1 MKGTSVSWRSRRAAW
16 LAALLLGVPALVQAA
31 EPWTLERA
39 IQFALT
45 NSPDARVARHRMAA
59 AQAGLQQANAAFL
72 PRLQFNAS
80 YLRTDNPMMVFGAA
94 LNQQAF
100 DFGLINDVPDADNLN
115 LNGMVTVPLYAGGR
129 LQAGRK
135 AAQAN
140 SEATRQQAEA
150 IHHTLAFEVARTFY
164 SVRKTRE
171 FIRATEAAVRAF
183 ESNLTIATKR
193 FNTGTALKHEVLDV
207 EVRLAQAKEELVR
220 ARNANALTLRALRNL
235 LGLDETTLE
244 INDTAPQVALPGA
257 DQRPLRPE
265 LVAATWRTRAAE
277 ARVRQAQ
284 SGHLPHVGLF
294 GRYDYDTGRY
304 FDDAGDSYSAGVH
317 VQWDLWDGNLTRAR
331 VQEARATLEAALEE
345 ERKLRLAI
353 DLEVEQAR
361 LNLNEAAERLAVSA
375 KAVDQAAE
383 SAQLTRARFEQGLAL
398 ATQVIDA
405 ETALTAARVRRAE
418 ADSDRQI
425 AAAAL
430 RKAVGLPQLSCDPTQ
445 P

>member
-1 MKGTSVSWRSRRAAW
+1 MSVSSSGRLTSW
-16 LAALLLGVPALVQAA
+16 LVALLLSLPALARTA

-45 NSPDARVARHRMAA
+45 NSPDARVARHRIAA

-72 PRLQFNAS
+72 PRLQVNAS

-100 DFGLINDVPDADNLN
+100 DFGLINDAPDADNLN
-115 LNGMVTVPLYAGGR
+115 LNGTITVPLYAGGR

-140 SEATRQQAEA
+140 SEAARQQAEA
-150 IHHTLAFEVARTFY
+150 VRHTLAFEVSRTFH
-164 SVRKTRE
+164 SARKTRE
-171 FIRATEAAVRAF
+171 FIRATDAAVAAF
-183 ESNLTIATKR
+183 ESNLSIASKR
-193 FNTGTALKHEVLDV
+193 FNAGTALKHEVLDV
-207 EVRLAQAKEELVR
+207 EVRLAQAKEDLVR

-235 LGLDETTLE
+235 LGLDESTME
-244 INDTAPQVALPGA
+244 ISDTAPESALPAIEGK
-257 DQRPLRPE
+257 PLRPE
-265 LVAATWRTRAAE
+265 LVAASWRTRAAE
-277 ARVRQAQ
+277 AQVRQAQ
-284 SGHLPHVGLF
+284 SGHLPRVGAF

-304 FDDAGDSYSAGVH
+304 FDDSGDSYSAGVH
-317 VQWDLWDGNLTRAR
+317 VQWDLWDGDLTRAR
-331 VQEARATLEAALEE
+331 VKEARAVLEAAREE
-345 ERKLRLAI
+345 ERKVKLAI

-361 LNLNEAAERLAVSA
+361 LNLKEAAERLTVTGKS
-375 KAVDQAAE
+375 VDQAAE

-418 ADSDRQI
+418 AESDRQI

-430 RKAVGLPQLSCDPTQ
+430 RRALGQPQSSSDPTQ

>member
-1 MKGTSVSWRSRRAAW
+1 MKGTSVSWRGRRTSW
-16 LAALLLGVPALVQAA
+16 LAALLLSLPALVRAA

-72 PRLQFNAS
+72 PRLQVNAS

-94 LNQQAF
+94 LNQHAF

-115 LNGMVTVPLYAGGR
+115 LNGMITVPVYAGGR

-135 AAQAN
+135 LAQAN
-140 SEATRQQAEA
+140 SEAARQQAQA
-150 IHHTLAFEVARTFY
+150 VHHTLAFEVGRAFY

-171 FIRATEAAVRAF
+171 FIRATEAAVAAF
-183 ESNLTIATKR
+183 ESNLSIASKR

-207 EVRLAQAKEELVR
+207 EVRLAQAREDLVR
-220 ARNANALTLRALRNL
+220 ARNANALALRALRNL
-235 LGLDETTLE
+235 LGLDATTLE
-244 INDTAPQVALPGA
+244 ISDSAPDVAPPA
-257 DQRPLRPE
+257 SDQRPLRPE
-265 LVAATWRTRAAE
+265 LVAASWRTRAAE
-277 ARVRQAQ
+277 AQVRQAQ
-284 SGHLPHVGLF
+284 SGYRPQIGAF

-304 FDDAGDSYSAGVH
+304 FDDSGDSYSAGVH
-317 VQWDLWDGNLTRAR
+317 VQWDLWDGDLTRAR
-331 VQEARATLEAALEE
+331 VKEARAALEAAHEE
-345 ERKLRLAI
+345 ERKVMLAI

-361 LNLNEAAERLAVSA
+361 LNLNEAAERLTVTGKS
-375 KAVDQAAE
+375 VDQAAE

-418 ADSDRQI
+418 AESDRHI

-430 RKAVGLPQLSCDPTQ
+430 RRALGLPQISSDPTQ